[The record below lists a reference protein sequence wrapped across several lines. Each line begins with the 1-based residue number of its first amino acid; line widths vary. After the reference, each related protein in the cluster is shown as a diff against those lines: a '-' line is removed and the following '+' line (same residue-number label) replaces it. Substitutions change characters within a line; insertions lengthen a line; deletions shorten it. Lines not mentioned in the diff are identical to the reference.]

1 MKRKKRLSNFF
12 KKMFVP
18 KLSHSDIVS
27 LIIALGQV
35 DFPESPKTPEIT
47 EVTEDFSKVIKYLTK
62 LKDTL
67 INYV

>member
-1 MKRKKRLSNFF
+1 
-12 KKMFVP
+12 MFVP

>member
-35 DFPESPKTPEIT
+35 DFPESRKTPEIT

-67 INYV
+67 INSV

>member
-27 LIIALGQV
+27 LIIASGQV

-67 INYV
+67 INSV